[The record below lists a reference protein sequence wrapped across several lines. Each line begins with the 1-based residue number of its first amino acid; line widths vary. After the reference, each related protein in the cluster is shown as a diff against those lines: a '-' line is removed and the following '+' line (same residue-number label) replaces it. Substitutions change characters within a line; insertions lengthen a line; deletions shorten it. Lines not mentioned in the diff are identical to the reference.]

1 MANRHVSEDDVRALT
16 AGADGGRPLVIP
28 VSVRLRGSPDVEG
41 HRLHSTCPARRV
53 PRSFLAT
60 TGFTMSC
67 NSLPRASRRL
77 SSLRRA
83 SWRARLREGGRLALI
98 YFVDVPWRF
107 LGGFR
112 KVVCARGG
120 PELIPMTLDRVT
132 VRPIRAAAETAVDAW
147 IGGIVL
153 GEQPEFG
160 APRANGPSGTA
171 QAPEADRLAARVR
184 ELESQLQLAS
194 APAPGLQAR
203 PPAPMGGG
211 AFAAAG
217 RHSRLAGDERVAR
230 PGAAVED
237 TSWQRSRRGRSTRQ
251 ASGTAWRA
259 IARAFSGSSLHR

>member
-1 MANRHVSEDDVRALT
+1 M
-16 AGADGGRPLVIP
+16 
-28 VSVRLRGSPDVEG
+28 EG

-67 NSLPRASRRL
+67 NSLPRA
-77 SSLRRA
+77 
-83 SWRARLREGGRLALI
+83 RLREGGRLALI

-107 LGGFR
+107 LRGFR
-112 KVVCARGG
+112 KVASARGG

-132 VRPIRAAAETAVDAW
+132 VRPIRTAAETAVDAW

-160 APRANGPSGTA
+160 APRAGPSGTA

-217 RHSRLAGDERVAR
+217 RHPAGLLAR

-251 ASGTAWRA
+251 ASGTAWA
-259 IARAFSGSSLHR
+259 MARAFSGSSLHR